1 MKALLL
7 LFSQVVCNSVILLTT
22 ALQPSLSFTIS
33 RSCLNS
39 CPSSQ
44 LCHPLL
50 LSSPPALNLSQHQGL
65 FQGIYPLDK
74 ISKVL
79 ELQFQHQSL
88 TIQGWFAL
96 GLTDLISLQPRDSQV
111 SSPTPQFKSI
121 NTLALSLLSGPIFT
135 SVHVYWEKP

>member
-33 RSCLNS
+33 QSCLNS
-39 CPSSQ
+39 YPSSQ

-50 LSSPPALNLSQHQGL
+50 LSSTPALSLKGL
-65 FQGIYPLDK
+65 FQAIDPLDK
-74 ISKVL
+74 IAKVL
-79 ELQFQHQSL
+79 ELQFQHPSL

-111 SSPTPQFKSI
+111 SSPTPKFKSV